1 MNKKTLIRNLTGTCL
16 LALCAACAQ
25 AQQLPPVSAADWGG
39 AHSSYPASNAIDGS
53 TNWSSRWAASGSP
66 VNLYVDLGSAQA
78 VTEVGVAWGD
88 GNSRS
93 YVFEI
98 WARSGTSGSWTKVFD
113 DVSSGNSTDI
123 EVYDITNIT
132 ARQVRVKTFSNSA
145 SSSWTNITEFEV
157 YGSKGSG
164 SGGGSSTVPPSGN
177 FDLSQWK
184 LTLPVSKTSYF
195 GSGGSSAAEIL
206 PGENCNVSGFTG
218 DPLDDGYEDSNY
230 FYTGSDGTM
239 VFETPLSGGAS
250 TISSSYVRSELR
262 ELYDWS
268 PCEDDGAA
276 NWSPSGTHVLSG
288 TLKVVDYYAADPQT
302 VVGQIHAKN
311 SDKALLKLQWDG
323 PTKDIRAIV
332 NANPTS
338 GNPFSIDFGL
348 IPGTDEWS
356 YVITLDDGTM
366 TIAVTYN
373 GTTVTESVT
382 FGSGSMSSDWDNHAY
397 YFKAGN
403 YAQADKNSGGNFEV
417 RFSALNT
424 SHSN

>member
-1 MNKKTLIRNLTGTCL
+1 MKKKYFEKGFTTTFL
-16 LALCAACAQ
+16 LFVCTACMQ
-25 AQQLPPVSAADWGG
+25 AQQQNLPTTPDRNDTFA
-39 AHSSYPASNAIDGS
+39 SYPASSETKDDDRTG
-53 TNWSSRWAASGSP
+53 GSP
-66 VNLYVDLGSAQA
+66 
-78 VTEVGVAWGD
+78 
-88 GNSRS
+88 
-93 YVFEI
+93 
-98 WARSGTSGSWTKVFD
+98 
-113 DVSSGNSTDI
+113 
-123 EVYDITNIT
+123 
-132 ARQVRVKTFSNSA
+132 
-145 SSSWTNITEFEV
+145 
-157 YGSKGSG
+157 
-164 SGGGSSTVPPSGN
+164 TVPPSGN

-195 GSGGSSAAEIL
+195 GSGGSSTAEIL

-323 PTKDIRAIV
+323 PTQDIRAIV

-382 FGSGSMSSDWDNHAY
+382 FGSGSMSSDWNNHVY